1 MSRLDDLK
9 EIFEKVDKDR
19 RDLAEPMIYNAE
31 FLEKK
36 LMYLRTLPFIR
47 VHPDDPTL
55 QKRTEASKQYKE
67 LMQSYTNIIKVL
79 NSILQKNA
87 IEDEDEFD
95 AFEREFG

>member
-1 MSRLDDLK
+1 MARLEELK
-9 EIFEKVDKDR
+9 EIFEKVDEDKRKLADPML
-19 RDLAEPMIYNAE
+19 RDAE
-31 FLEKK
+31 FLEGR
-36 LMYLRTLPFIR
+36 LQELRKLPFIR

>member
-1 MSRLDDLK
+1 MNRLEELK
-9 EIFEKVDKDR
+9 EIFEKVDEDKR
-19 RDLAEPMIYNAE
+19 RLAEPIIYNAE
-31 FLEKK
+31 FIEKK
-36 LMYLRTLPFIR
+36 LTYLRTLPFIR

-67 LMQSYTNIIKVL
+67 LMQAYTNIIKVL
-79 NSILQKNA
+79 NGILQKNA